1 MWEELFQYEYLNQ
14 LPTDR
19 LVVYLK
25 KNSVEDIKEE
35 WMSKEKTTR
44 GNVVQ
49 GRQEIYL
56 TAAVTQVP

>member
-1 MWEELFQYEYLNQ
+1 MWEELFQYEYSNQ
-14 LPTDR
+14 LPSDR

-25 KNSVEDIKEE
+25 NSGGDIKEE
-35 WMSKEKTTR
+35 WMCKEKTTR

-56 TAAVTQVP
+56 TAAVSQVP